1 MRKYLAILL
10 MGIPLVTNAQPVVV
24 VRVQQPAELGFSAP
38 WQDTTVTA
46 GDPLILGT
54 DLSVFGGSGE
64 YSYRWT
70 PGAGLSDSTIA
81 QPIATPFDTT
91 TYVLTVTDENGC
103 SFGADYKVRVVLPLV
118 NIGLVSGWNIF
129 SSRVMPANP
138 DMQTISQELITD
150 GALVKIQ
157 DEIGN
162 TLEDI
167 GTFGAWVNSIGELNL
182 AEGYKVKVTSNCQLN
197 LTGVPVR
204 FPYRIPL
211 VQGWNIIGYPRSSD
225 ADALG
230 VVQQLIDRGTLV
242 KVQDEKGN
250 SLEDFGSYG
259 SWINNVGN
267 FTPGKGYKIRVA
279 DADTLTIF
287 ESYPKSAAPVRDNP
301 FPASH
306 FTPLEAG
313 NGVDHMNLNLVGLPE
328 GFLEEGDEVAVFDG
342 SLCLGAVRLMPW
354 HVARR
359 SVSIPVSARDGEDTP
374 GFTVGNRFSLKAWRS
389 ATEEEFPLE
398 PEIIKGGDTFRKQE
412 STFLSLAKYSTT
424 GTDDINILSGMEIK
438 LYPNPNGG
446 KFTIHVS
453 GKTKGVIKLRIIDHS
468 GRILMEKSGIDF
480 RGEYTESVDVKLPA
494 GVYSLLI
501 ETENHNLFKH
511 FIIK

>member
-46 GDPLILGT
+46 GDPLILGAG
-54 DLSVFGGSGE
+54 LSVFGGSGE
-64 YSYRWT
+64 YSYRWI
-70 PGAGLSDSTIA
+70 PVADLSDTTMA

-103 SFGADYKVRVVLPLV
+103 SVEAEYKVNVALPLV
-118 NIGLVSGWNIF
+118 SVDLVSGWNIF

-279 DADTLTIF
+279 DADTLTLF

-342 SLCLGAVRLMPW
+342 SLCLTAVRLMPW
-354 HVARR
+354 HIARR
-359 SVSIPVSARDGEDTP
+359 SVSLPVSARDGVDTP
-374 GFTVGNRFSLKAWRS
+374 GFTVGNRFSLRAWKS
-389 ATEEEFPLE
+389 AAEEEFPLE

-412 STFLSLAKYSTT
+412 STFLSLAKYAATKAGNNPTASEMKV
-424 GTDDINILSGMEIK
+424 L
-438 LYPNPNGG
+438 LYPNPNDG
-446 KFTIHVS
+446 KFKLQIIGPPAERVDVVILDGL
-453 GKTKGVIKLRIIDHS
+453 GKTVIRRSLHNPTGEITHNFKLD
-468 GRILMEKSGIDF
+468 G
-480 RGEYTESVDVKLPA
+480 PA
-494 GVYSLLI
+494 GVYSLRVQTG
-501 ETENHNLFKH
+501 EKVVSHQ
-511 FIIK
+511 FIVH